1 MRAKV
6 PSRRHEA
13 ELDVATPGDRKG
25 ERQRLQRIRMM
36 GVAGVLS
43 PPRVFRPL
51 GVDVFGSSCFQFL
64 TPPFLPLSV
73 SGCRVTKR

>member
-1 MRAKV
+1 M

-13 ELDVATPGDRKG
+13 ELDVATPGDREG

-36 GVAGVLS
+36 GVEGVLS
-43 PPRVFRPL
+43 PPHVFRPL
-51 GVDVFGSSCFQFL
+51 CVDVFGSSCFQFL

-73 SGCRVTKR
+73 SGCWVTKR